1 MRLVFDAAGCAE
13 VRRIP
18 VDYPVES
25 GRFLKIRE
33 TRFEVSGGQ
42 VGLEAQRSE
51 TDRNGRK
58 GVAVQSPARSRL
70 TRDPKTRGYAESPSP
85 NRGVGDAGSINR
97 KQKRISGREVQEL
110 VMIESR
116 PRFRSTLR
124 GKHEMAQQF
133 PLDLAGWNDSIQ
145 IK

>member
-1 MRLVFDAAGCAE
+1 MRVIFDAAGCAE

-18 VDYPVES
+18 VDYPVEL
-25 GRFLKIRE
+25 GRFLKMRE

-42 VGLEAQRSE
+42 VGLRRSGLKQIVTGE
-51 TDRNGRK
+51 K
-58 GVAVQSPARSRL
+58 ELRSSL
-70 TRDPKTRGYAESPSP
+70 QLDPKRRETPKHEVTPSHRG
-85 NRGVGDAGSINR
+85 GVGDARGINR
-97 KQKRISGREVQEL
+97 KQKRNSGREVQEL

-116 PRFRSTLR
+116 PRFRSRLR
-124 GKHEMAQQF
+124 GKHEMVQQF